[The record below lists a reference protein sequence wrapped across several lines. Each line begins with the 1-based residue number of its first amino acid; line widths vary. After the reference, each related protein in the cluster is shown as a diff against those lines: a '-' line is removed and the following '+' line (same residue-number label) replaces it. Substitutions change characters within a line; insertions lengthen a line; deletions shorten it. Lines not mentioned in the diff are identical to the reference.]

1 MAGRGNHLHA
11 RLAVATARRTLA
23 SSLHKGVPV
32 IVTGKLLQ
40 IL

>member
-1 MAGRGNHLHA
+1 MRASLW
-11 RLAVATARRTLA
+11 RLPAEHLA
-23 SSLHKGVPV
+23 SSLHKGVRG